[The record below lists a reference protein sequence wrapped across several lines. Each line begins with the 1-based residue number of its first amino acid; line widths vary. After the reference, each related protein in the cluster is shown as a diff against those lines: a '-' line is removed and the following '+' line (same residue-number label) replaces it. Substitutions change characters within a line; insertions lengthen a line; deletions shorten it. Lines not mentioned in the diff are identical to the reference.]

1 MEFNRE
7 QSGGLGLGNSANVAV
22 LLTDRK
28 YLPAALFVAQKLSR
42 QRSRNFDIRLL
53 VTECPEA
60 VRETLD
66 DGITIQDFVPD
77 ERAQRTASLKKKPP
91 IAFGRLTMDS
101 VLPEHYQKILYL
113 DCNLWI
119 GNREI
124 SQLFAMDL
132 DGFAFGAVCD
142 AGEIVRAT
150 DPIWLDYKR
159 QLGLDDDTPYFNSG
173 VMMIDRNEFKKQR
186 IGDRSLEYIANGGY
200 LGMMND
206 QSALNAVTKGQWRQ
220 LSPIWNW
227 MFGSRARLTEE
238 TDPAIIHFIGP
249 QKFWN
254 DTRGRFAP
262 KYRQD
267 MTAYLKTLGY
277 EAFVQETP
285 QIFRVRRAIKQFGFD
300 ALAAVGANKREL
312 LIRSALAAHS
322 VRVSSV

>member
-1 MEFNRE
+1 M
-7 QSGGLGLGNSANVAV
+7 GNCTNVAV
-22 LLTDRK
+22 LLADRK

-60 VRETLD
+60 VRQALD
-66 DGITIQDFVPD
+66 DGIIIQDFVPD

-101 VLPEHYQKILYL
+101 VLPEHYEKILYL
-113 DCNLWI
+113 DCDLWI

-132 DGFAFGAVCD
+132 DGYAFGAVFD
-142 AGEIVRAT
+142 AGDIVRAA
-150 DPIWLDYKR
+150 DPVWHDYKR
-159 QLGLDDDTPYFNSG
+159 RLGLEDDTPYFNSG
-173 VMMIDRNEFKKQR
+173 VMMIDRKEFKKQR
-186 IGDRSLEYIANGGY
+186 IGERCLEYIANGGY

-206 QSALNAVTKGQWRQ
+206 QSALNAVTKGQWQQ

-227 MFGSRARLTEE
+227 MFGARARLTEE

-254 DTRGRFAP
+254 DRRGRFDP
-262 KYRQD
+262 KYRLE

-285 QIFRVRRAIKQFGFD
+285 RIFSLRRAIKQFGFD
-300 ALAAVGANKREL
+300 ARAAVGANKREV

-322 VRVSSV
+322 TNVPSV